1 MNYVK
6 LNKYNGNTTQLN
18 IKNGVP
24 YITFSVLDQL
34 PWLKNGFST
43 RHGGVS
49 TDYLSSLNL
58 GFGRGDLEENVVK
71 NHEIIAEA
79 IGFSPNSIVS
89 SHQTHTTN
97 VKIVTKEDCGKGIYQ
112 PRDYEDV
119 DGMITNEPGITLV
132 TYYADCVPLYMVDTK
147 NRAIGLSHSGWRGT
161 VEKMGKVTIALMQK
175 TYGTNPKDVIACIGP
190 SICQDCYEI
199 GDDVAKEFKKV
210 FCDNIHDILLEKE
223 NGKYQ
228 LNLWKCNELI
238 FKEAGVPLENIKVT
252 DICTCC
258 NPETLYSHRGHNGKR
273 GNLAAFLTL
282 TGK

>member
-6 LNKYNGNTTQLN
+6 LNKYNGNTTKLN
-18 IKNGVP
+18 IKKGVP
-24 YITFSVLDQL
+24 YISFRALDQL

-43 RHGGVS
+43 RYGGVS

-79 IGFSPNSIVS
+79 IGFSPRSIVS

-97 VKIVTKEDCGKGIYQ
+97 VKIVTKDDCEKGIYQ
-112 PRDYEDV
+112 PRDYENV
-119 DGMITNEPGITLV
+119 DGMITNEPGITLA

-210 FCDNIHDILLEKE
+210 FCDNIHEILLEKE

-238 FKEAGVPLENIKVT
+238 FKEAGVPLENIQVT

>member
-6 LNKYNGNTTQLN
+6 LNKYNGNTTKLN
-18 IKNGVP
+18 IKKGVP
-24 YITFSVLDQL
+24 YISFRALDQL

-43 RHGGVS
+43 RYGGVS

-79 IGFSPNSIVS
+79 IGFSPSSIVS

-97 VKIVTKEDCGKGIYQ
+97 VKIVTKDDCGKGIYQ
-112 PRDYEDV
+112 PRDYENV
-119 DGMITNEPGITLV
+119 DGMITNEPGITLA

-175 TYGTNPKDVIACIGP
+175 TYGTNPKDVVACIGP

-210 FCDNIHDILLEKE
+210 FCDNIHEILLEKE

-238 FKEAGVPLENIKVT
+238 FKEAGVPLENIQVT